1 MREIVL
7 DTETTGLDI
16 KEGHR
21 LIEIGACEMVNHV
34 ITNKTFHVYINPQRE
49 IDIDAVNIHGISN
62 EDLIDK
68 PTFSEICDKFLDFI
82 GDSTLVI
89 HNADFDVSF
98 INNELNLSG
107 KNFEIK
113 NPIIDTLKLAKKKFP
128 GSLVNL
134 DSLCKRFDINLN
146 SRKFHGA
153 LIDAVLLSDVY
164 VELIGGKQTSL
175 NFGVNQIFESSDKTT
190 SVFCE
195 KTEKTKNRN
204 FAVAES
210 ELEKHKKFI
219 EEIDDAIWNKHF
231 K

>member
-7 DTETTGLDI
+7 DTETTGLDVT
-16 KEGHR
+16 EGHR
-21 LIEIGACEMVNHV
+21 LIEIGACEMINHV
-34 ITNKTFHVYINPQRE
+34 LTNKTFHVYIDPERK
-49 IDIDAVNIHGISN
+49 IDIDAVSIHGISN
-62 EDLIDK
+62 EDLTEK
-68 PTFSEICDKFLDFI
+68 PKFSDICDEFLDFI
-82 GDSTLVI
+82 GNSTLVI
-89 HNADFDVSF
+89 HNADFDISF

-107 KNFEIK
+107 KNFEIR

-175 NFGVNQIFESSDKTT
+175 TFDDKQIVGLSEKNAC
-190 SVFCE
+190 VFSKKVE
-195 KTEKTKNRN
+195 LTKDRN
-204 FAVAES
+204 FIVTES

-219 EEIDDAIWNKHF
+219 ETIDDAIWKKHL
-231 K
+231 

>member
-7 DTETTGLDI
+7 DTETTGLDVT
-16 KEGHR
+16 EGHR
-21 LIEIGACEMVNHV
+21 LIEIGACEMINHV
-34 ITNKTFHVYINPQRE
+34 LTNKTFHVYINPERE
-49 IDIDAVNIHGISN
+49 IDIGAINIHGISN
-62 EDLIDK
+62 EDLIEK
-68 PTFSEICDKFLDFI
+68 PKFSEICDEFLDFI
-82 GDSTLVI
+82 GNSTLVI
-89 HNADFDVSF
+89 HNADFDISF

-107 KNFEIK
+107 KNFEIR

-164 VELIGGKQTSL
+164 IELIGGKQTSL
-175 NFGVNQIFESSDKTT
+175 TFDDKQVVGSSDKTA
-190 SVFCE
+190 SFFSE
-195 KTEKTKNRN
+195 KLELIKDRN
-204 FAVAES
+204 FVVTES

-219 EEIDDAIWNKHF
+219 ETIDDTIWK
-231 K
+231 KYL

>member
-62 EDLIDK
+62 DDLTDK
-68 PTFSEICDKFLDFI
+68 PKFSEICDKFLEFI
-82 GDSTLVI
+82 GNSTLVI

-98 INNELNLSG
+98 INNELNLCG

-175 NFGVNQIFESSDKTT
+175 TFDDKQVVGSSDKTA
-190 SVFCE
+190 SFSSE
-195 KTEKTKNRN
+195 KVELIKDRN
-204 FAVAES
+204 FVVTES

-219 EEIDDAIWNKHF
+219 ETIDDTIWK
-231 K
+231 KYL

>member
-7 DTETTGLDI
+7 DTETTGLDV

-21 LIEIGACEMVNHV
+21 LIEIGACEMINHV
-34 ITNKTFHVYINPQRE
+34 LTNKTFHVYINPERE

-62 EDLIDK
+62 EDLIEK
-68 PTFSEICDKFLDFI
+68 PKFSEICDEFLDFI
-82 GDSTLVI
+82 GNSALVI
-89 HNADFDVSF
+89 HNADFDIPF

-107 KNFEIK
+107 KNFEIR

-134 DSLCKRFDINLN
+134 DSLCKRFDINLS
-146 SRKFHGA
+146 SRRFHGA
-153 LIDAVLLSDVY
+153 LVDAVLLSDVY

-175 NFGVNQIFESSDKTT
+175 TFDDKQVVGSFDKTAN
-190 SVFCE
+190 VFSE
-195 KTEKTKNRN
+195 KVKLIKDRN
-204 FAVAES
+204 FVVTES

-219 EEIDDAIWNKHF
+219 ETIDDAIWKKHL
-231 K
+231 

>member
-7 DTETTGLDI
+7 DTETTGLDVT
-16 KEGHR
+16 EGHR
-21 LIEIGACEMVNHV
+21 LIEIGACEMINHV
-34 ITNKTFHVYINPQRE
+34 LTNKTFHVYINPERE

-62 EDLIDK
+62 EDLIEK
-68 PTFSEICDKFLDFI
+68 PKFFEICDEFLDFI
-82 GDSTLVI
+82 GNSTLVI
-89 HNADFDVSF
+89 HNADFDISF

-107 KNFEIK
+107 KNFEIR

-175 NFGVNQIFESSDKTT
+175 TFDDKQIDRSSDKTV
-190 SVFCE
+190 SVFSE
-195 KTEKTKNRN
+195 KVELIKDRN
-204 FAVAES
+204 FVVTES

-219 EEIDDAIWNKHF
+219 ETIDDTIWK
-231 K
+231 KYL

>member
-49 IDIDAVNIHGISN
+49 IDIDAFNIHGISN
-62 EDLIDK
+62 GDLIDK
-68 PTFSEICDKFLDFI
+68 PKFSEICDEFLNFI
-82 GDSTLVI
+82 GNSALVI

-107 KNFEIK
+107 KDFEIK

-146 SRKFHGA
+146 NRKFHGA

-175 NFGVNQIFESSDKTT
+175 TFSENQISESSDKTL
-190 SVFCE
+190 SVFSKKIE
-195 KTEKTKNRN
+195 STKNRN
-204 FAVAES
+204 FVVTGS
-210 ELEKHKKFI
+210 ELKKHKKFI
-219 EEIDDAIWNKHF
+219 ETIDNSIWKKHL
-231 K
+231 

>member
-7 DTETTGLDI
+7 DTETTGLDV

-49 IDIDAVNIHGISN
+49 IDIDAINIHGISN
-62 EDLIDK
+62 DDLIDK
-68 PTFSEICDKFLDFI
+68 PKFSEICDEFLVFI
-82 GDSTLVI
+82 GNSPLII
-89 HNADFDVSF
+89 HNSDFDVSF
-98 INNELNLSG
+98 INNELNLCG
-107 KNFEIK
+107 KNFKIK
-113 NPIIDTLKLAKKKFP
+113 NPIIDTLKLAKEKFP

-134 DSLCKRFDINLN
+134 DSLCKRFDISLN

-175 NFGVNQIFESSDKTT
+175 TFSENQISESSDKTL
-190 SVFCE
+190 SVFSKKIE
-195 KTEKTKNRN
+195 STKNRN
-204 FAVAES
+204 FVVTES
-210 ELEKHKKFI
+210 ELKKHKKFI
-219 EEIDDAIWNKHF
+219 ETIEDSIWKKHL
-231 K
+231 

>member
-7 DTETTGLDI
+7 DTETTGLDVT
-16 KEGHR
+16 EGHR
-21 LIEIGACEMVNHV
+21 LIEIGACEMINHV
-34 ITNKTFHVYINPQRE
+34 LTNKTFHVYINPERE

-62 EDLIDK
+62 EDLIEK
-68 PTFSEICDKFLDFI
+68 PKFSEICDEFLEFI
-82 GDSTLVI
+82 GTSPLVI
-89 HNADFDVSF
+89 HNADFDISF

-107 KNFEIK
+107 KNFEIR

-175 NFGVNQIFESSDKTT
+175 TFDDKQIVGSSDKTA
-190 SVFCE
+190 SVFSE
-195 KTEKTKNRN
+195 KVELIKDRN
-204 FAVAES
+204 FVVTES

-219 EEIDDAIWNKHF
+219 ETIDDTIWK
-231 K
+231 KYL

>member
-7 DTETTGLDI
+7 DTETTGLDLT
-16 KEGHR
+16 EGHR
-21 LIEIGACEMVNHV
+21 LIEIGACEMINHV
-34 ITNKTFHVYINPQRE
+34 LTNKTFHVYINPERE
-49 IDIDAVNIHGISN
+49 IDIDAANIHGISN
-62 EDLIDK
+62 EDLIEK
-68 PTFSEICDKFLDFI
+68 PKFSEICDEFLDFI
-82 GDSTLVI
+82 GNSALVI
-89 HNADFDVSF
+89 HNADFDIPF

-107 KNFEIK
+107 KNFEIR

-175 NFGVNQIFESSDKTT
+175 TFDDKQVVGSFDKTAN
-190 SVFCE
+190 VFSE
-195 KTEKTKNRN
+195 KVVLIKDRN
-204 FAVAES
+204 FVVTES

-219 EEIDDAIWNKHF
+219 ETIDDTIWK
-231 K
+231 KYL

>member
-7 DTETTGLDI
+7 DTETTGLNI

-34 ITNKTFHVYINPQRE
+34 ITNRTFHVYINPQRD
-49 IDIDAVNIHGISN
+49 IDIAASNIHGILN

-68 PTFSEICDKFLDFI
+68 PIFSEICDEFLDFI
-82 GDSTLVI
+82 GNSALVI
-89 HNADFDVSF
+89 HNADFDISF

-175 NFGVNQIFESSDKTT
+175 DFGYDQIFESLDKTI
-190 SVFCE
+190 SSFSE
-195 KTEKTKNRN
+195 KTESTKNRN
-204 FAVAES
+204 FVVTEY

-219 EEIDDAIWNKHF
+219 EKIDDAIWKKHLL
-231 K
+231 

>member
-7 DTETTGLDI
+7 DTETTGLDV
-16 KEGHR
+16 KDGHR
-21 LIEIGACEMVNHV
+21 IIEIGACEMINHV
-34 ITNKTFHVYINPQRE
+34 ITKRTFHVYINPQRE
-49 IDIDAVNIHGISN
+49 INIDAVNIHGVSN

-68 PTFSEICDKFLDFI
+68 PKFSEICDEFLDFI
-82 GDSTLVI
+82 GNSVLVI
-89 HNADFDVSF
+89 HNADFDISF
-98 INNELNLSG
+98 INNELNLCG

-175 NFGVNQIFESSDKTT
+175 TFDDKQIVGSSDKTA
-190 SVFCE
+190 SVFSKE
-195 KTEKTKNRN
+195 VELIKDRN
-204 FAVAES
+204 FVVTES

-219 EEIDDAIWNKHF
+219 ETIDDAIWKKHL
-231 K
+231 

>member
-7 DTETTGLDI
+7 DTETTGLDA

-21 LIEIGACEMVNHV
+21 LIEIGACEMINHV
-34 ITNKTFHVYINPQRE
+34 ITNKTFHAYINPQRE

-62 EDLIDK
+62 EDLVDK
-68 PTFSEICDKFLDFI
+68 PKFSEICDDFLDFI
-82 GDSTLVI
+82 ENSPLVI

-98 INNELNLSG
+98 INNELNLCG
-107 KNFEIK
+107 KNLEIR

-134 DSLCKRFDINLN
+134 NSLCKRFDINLN

-164 VELIGGKQTSL
+164 IELIGGKQTSL
-175 NFGVNQIFESSDKTT
+175 TFGENQAFANYNKTV
-190 SVFCE
+190 SVLSE
-195 KTEKTKNRN
+195 NTELIKDRN
-204 FAVAES
+204 FVVMES
-210 ELEKHKKFI
+210 ELEEHKKFI
-219 EEIDDAIWNKHF
+219 ETIDNAIWKKHF
-231 K
+231 

>member
-1 MREIVL
+1 MKEVIL
-7 DTETTGLDI
+7 DTETTGLKIED
-16 KEGHR
+16 GHR
-21 LIEIGACEMVNHV
+21 IVEIGCIELDNL
-34 ITNKTFHVYINPQRE
+34 IPTKNIFHFYLNPERKVSEKAFKVHGYTDEFLATKQKFA
-49 IDIDAVNIHGISN
+49 DIAD
-62 EDLIDK
+62 
-68 PTFSEICDKFLDFI
+68 DFI
-82 GDSTLVI
+82 DFIKDKKIVI
-89 HNADFDVSF
+89 HNAEFDISF

-107 KNFEIK
+107 KNLEIR

-175 NFGVNQIFESSDKTT
+175 TFDDKQIVGSSYKTA
-190 SVFCE
+190 SVLSKKVE
-195 KTEKTKNRN
+195 LTKDRN
-204 FAVAES
+204 FVVTES

-219 EEIDDAIWNKHF
+219 ETIDDAIWKKHL
-231 K
+231 

>member
-7 DTETTGLDI
+7 DTETTGLNLT
-16 KEGHR
+16 EGHR
-21 LIEIGACEMVNHV
+21 LIEIGACEMINHV
-34 ITNKTFHVYINPQRE
+34 ITNKTFHVYINPERE
-49 IDIDAVNIHGISN
+49 IDVDAVNIHGISN
-62 EDLIDK
+62 EDLIEK
-68 PTFSEICDKFLDFI
+68 PKFSEICDEFLDFI
-82 GDSTLVI
+82 GNSTLII
-89 HNADFDVSF
+89 HNADFDISF
-98 INNELNLSG
+98 INNELHLSG
-107 KNFEIK
+107 KNFEIR

-175 NFGVNQIFESSDKTT
+175 TFDDKQIVGSSDKNAI
-190 SVFCE
+190 VFNKKVE
-195 KTEKTKNRN
+195 LTKDRN
-204 FAVAES
+204 FVVTES

-219 EEIDDAIWNKHF
+219 ETIDDTIWK
-231 K
+231 KYL

>member
-7 DTETTGLDI
+7 DTETTGLDVT
-16 KEGHR
+16 EGHR
-21 LIEIGACEMVNHV
+21 LIEIGACEMINHV
-34 ITNKTFHVYINPQRE
+34 LTNKTFHVYINPERE

-62 EDLIDK
+62 EDLIEK
-68 PTFSEICDKFLDFI
+68 PKFSEICDEFLDFI
-82 GDSTLVI
+82 GDSTLII
-89 HNADFDVSF
+89 HNADFDISF
-98 INNELNLSG
+98 INKELHLSG
-107 KNFEIK
+107 KNFEIR
-113 NPIIDTLKLAKKKFP
+113 NPIIDTLNLAKKKFP

-175 NFGVNQIFESSDKTT
+175 TFDDKQIVGSSDKNA
-190 SVFCE
+190 SVFSKKVE
-195 KTEKTKNRN
+195 LTKDRN
-204 FAVAES
+204 FVVTES

-219 EEIDDAIWNKHF
+219 ETIDDAIWK
-231 K
+231 KYL

>member
-7 DTETTGLDI
+7 DTETTGLNLT
-16 KEGHR
+16 EGHR
-21 LIEIGACEMVNHV
+21 LIEIGACEMINHV
-34 ITNKTFHVYINPQRE
+34 ITNKTFHVYINPERE
-49 IDIDAVNIHGISN
+49 IDIGAVNIHGISN
-62 EDLIDK
+62 EDLIEK
-68 PTFSEICDKFLDFI
+68 PKFSEICDEFLDFI
-82 GDSTLVI
+82 GNSTLII
-89 HNADFDVSF
+89 HNADFDISF
-98 INNELNLSG
+98 INNELHLSG
-107 KNFEIK
+107 KNFEIR

-175 NFGVNQIFESSDKTT
+175 TFDDKKIVGL
-190 SVFCE
+190 SE
-195 KTEKTKNRN
+195 KDASFFSKKVELTKDRN
-204 FAVAES
+204 FVVSES

-219 EEIDDAIWNKHF
+219 ETIDDAIWKKHL
-231 K
+231 

>member
-7 DTETTGLDI
+7 DTETTGLDV

-21 LIEIGACEMVNHV
+21 IIEIGACEMINHV
-34 ITNKTFHVYINPQRE
+34 ITKNTFHAYINPQRE
-49 IDIDAVNIHGISN
+49 IDIGAVNIHGISN

-68 PTFSEICDKFLDFI
+68 PKFSEICDEFLDFI
-82 GDSTLVI
+82 GNSALVI
-89 HNADFDVSF
+89 HNADFDISF
-98 INNELNLSG
+98 INNELNLCG
-107 KNFEIK
+107 KNSAIE

-146 SRKFHGA
+146 SRNFHGA
-153 LIDAVLLSDVY
+153 LTDAVLLSDVY

-175 NFGVNQIFESSDKTT
+175 TFGNNQILEPSDKTT
-190 SVFCE
+190 NVFNK
-195 KTEKTKNRN
+195 KTELIKDRN
-204 FAVAES
+204 FLVTEG

-219 EEIDDAIWNKHF
+219 ETIDDAIWKKHL
-231 K
+231 

>member
-16 KEGHR
+16 TEGHR
-21 LIEIGACEMVNHV
+21 LIEIGACEMINHV
-34 ITNKTFHVYINPQRE
+34 LTNKTFHVYVNPDRE

-68 PTFSEICDKFLDFI
+68 PKFSEICDEFLDFI
-82 GDSTLVI
+82 GNSVLVI
-89 HNADFDVSF
+89 HNADFDISF
-98 INNELNLSG
+98 INNELHLSG
-107 KNFEIK
+107 KNFVIN
-113 NPIIDTLKLAKKKFP
+113 NPVIDTLILAKKKFP

-146 SRKFHGA
+146 SRRFHGA

-175 NFGVNQIFESSDKTT
+175 TFDNKQIVGSSDKTV
-190 SVFCE
+190 SVFS
-195 KTEKTKNRN
+195 KKVKLTKDRN
-204 FAVAES
+204 FIVTES
-210 ELEKHKKFI
+210 ELEKHEKFI
-219 EEIDDAIWNKHF
+219 ETIDNAIWKKHL
-231 K
+231 

>member
-34 ITNKTFHVYINPQRE
+34 LTNKIFHVYINPQRE

-68 PTFSEICDKFLDFI
+68 PIFSEICDEFLDFI
-82 GDSTLVI
+82 GNSALVI
-89 HNADFDVSF
+89 HNAGFDVSF
-98 INNELNLSG
+98 INNELYLSG

-164 VELIGGKQTSL
+164 IELIGGKQTSL
-175 NFGVNQIFESSDKTT
+175 TFGNDQILESSDKTT
-190 SVFCE
+190 SVFNK
-195 KTEKTKNRN
+195 KTELIKDRN
-204 FAVAES
+204 FLVTEG

-219 EEIDDAIWNKHF
+219 ETIDDAIWKKHL
-231 K
+231 